1 MSQRTSFLWIYL
13 VFENSAYINLIK
25 IKYFKVLSFSSKAI
39 LPFMK
44 KKKSLIFSIFKPA
57 EAERIVQ

>member
-44 KKKSLIFSIFKPA
+44 KKSLIFSIFKPA

>member
-44 KKKSLIFSIFKPA
+44 KKKKSNI
-57 EAERIVQ
+57 